1 MNTQTN
7 EQLPALADVGAI
19 ELTAN
24 GVKMSTVAQV
34 AGFCG
39 LCQRAGMLPKGTSLE
54 GAVVAVLAGA
64 RLGLD
69 AFQAIQGI
77 SVINGRPALWGDA
90 LVAIVKGSGLLEDEK
105 VEYLPTRKD
114 CLGVR
119 YTCKR
124 KGIHTPYEGTFT
136 KADAEKAGLWGK
148 NVWGAYP
155 ARMMLSRARAYALR
169 DAFADV
175 LKGFRVAEEE
185 QDVVDASP
193 TAPAPEK
200 PRKKR
205 AAASEILEIPAELAP
220 APTVVQ
226 PPDAFAQN
234 SATST
239 MHPGITTAR
248 NVDAMENDENPVAI
262 PEFLA

>member
-1 MNTQTN
+1 MNTMMT
-7 EQLPALADVGAI
+7 ETQLPARADVGAI

-39 LCQRAGMLPKGTSLE
+39 LCQRAGMLPKGTSLD

-69 AFQAIQGI
+69 PFQAIQGI

-90 LVAIVKGSGLLEDEK
+90 LIAVVKGSGLLEDEQ
-105 VEYLPTRKD
+105 VEYIPTRKD

-124 KGIHTPYEGTFT
+124 KGIASPYEGTFT
-136 KADAEKAGLWGK
+136 KGDAEKAGLWGK
-148 NVWGAYP
+148 NVWAAYP
-155 ARMMLSRARAYALR
+155 ARMLLSRARAYALR

-185 QDVVDASP
+185 QDVVDA
-193 TAPAPEK
+193 TPATPAT

-205 AAASEILEIPAELAP
+205 ATATELLEVPAEKP
-220 APTVVQ
+220 ATVE
-226 PPDAFAQN
+226 DSEA
-234 SATST
+234 
-239 MHPGITTAR
+239 
-248 NVDAMENDENPVAI
+248 VDEVPVD
-262 PEFLA
+262 FLPVD